1 MNCLSRKR
9 KNEQNDV
16 KGTSLLPKKRC
27 SLALSL
33 REPDRVPIAN
43 YGLEFAAI
51 DAGFKIGEV
60 AVSSQK
66 IVQST
71 IQFLTKY
78 EFDQQLNLS
87 IDPFNIEAEGMGSK
101 VKFPENSM
109 PVITDYA
116 VKDYKD
122 INSLQ
127 VPDPQKAARMPVIL
141 GAHEL
146 FLENYGDK
154 YSVAGLFTS
163 PFSLAIALRG
173 YTNLI
178 KDMKTKPDYVHKLL
192 EVATETVLEYGK
204 AFKDIELPAAT
215 ILEQFA
221 SPPNLSTK
229 QYDEFV
235 LPYVSRVIQGLKPM
249 NITLGGVWGY
259 SFLQNSWKDLL
270 RKIIAS
276 GSASTMF
283 LDPDGEYI
291 DIKEF
296 KMISKFHGRA
306 TFSGISANLIRDGPI
321 KLLRQRISKHCKNC
335 APGGGYAIFA
345 LYLPPGTPPENVS
358 AFASFVKEFG
368 TYPLST

>member
-1 MNCLSRKR
+1 LSTKR
-9 KNEQNDV
+9 EFEQSNA
-16 KGTSLLPKKRC
+16 KGESLLPKKRC
-27 SLALSL
+27 ALALSL
-33 REPDRVPIAN
+33 KEPDRVPIAN

-66 IVQST
+66 IVHST

-78 EFDQQLNLS
+78 DFDMQLNLS

-109 PVITDYA
+109 PVITNYA

-122 INSLQ
+122 IDSLKI
-127 VPDPQKAARMPVIL
+127 PDPRKAERMPVIL
-141 GAHEL
+141 EAHEL

-163 PFSLAIALRG
+163 PFSLAIGLRG

-192 EVATETVLEYGK
+192 EVATEAVLEYGR
-204 AFKDIELPAAT
+204 AFREIGLQTVT

-229 QYDEFV
+229 QFDEFV

-249 NITLGGVWGY
+249 STTLGGVWGY
-259 SFLQNSWKDLL
+259 SFLQNNWKDLL
-270 RKIIAS
+270 RKIVAS

-296 KMISKFHGRA
+296 KRISKFHGRS
-306 TFSGISANLIRDGPI
+306 TFSGISANLIRDGPRE
-321 KLLRQRISKHCKNC
+321 LLRERISKHCKNC
-335 APGGGYAIFA
+335 GPGGGYAIFA